1 MEKRRALLEAEI
13 IRKPICRIAHR
24 QNERCA
30 HARRKARRDREPSNA
45 HPERFLAPPSSG
57 ARSCYFICSVTTGSR
72 EPTDTASSAVRFRAV
87 VCASPAIV
95 TPLSTVESASYASCQ
110 TG

>member
-1 MEKRRALLEAEI
+1 
-13 IRKPICRIAHR
+13 
-24 QNERCA
+24 
-30 HARRKARRDREPSNA
+30 
-45 HPERFLAPPSSG
+45 
-57 ARSCYFICSVTTGSR
+57 VTTGSR
-72 EPTDTASSAVRFRAV
+72 EPTDTASSALRFRAV